1 MQRLQA
7 EVRALTKE
15 ELRLEVLSHLPFM
28 AACLSESLRIYPP
41 APIPLFRATPKGG
54 SIICGEFIPEHV
66 SRRSLPHRT
75 TQSRTLT
82 AAN

>member
-15 ELRLEVLSHLPFM
+15 QLRLEVLSHLPFM
-28 AACLSESLRIYPP
+28 AACLSEGLRVYPP
-41 APIPLFRATPKGG
+41 APIPLFRATPKSGNV
-54 SIICGEFIPEHV
+54 ICGEFIPEHV
-66 SRRSLPHRT
+66 RGRFLRHQT
-75 TQSRTLT
+75 TQSCTLT